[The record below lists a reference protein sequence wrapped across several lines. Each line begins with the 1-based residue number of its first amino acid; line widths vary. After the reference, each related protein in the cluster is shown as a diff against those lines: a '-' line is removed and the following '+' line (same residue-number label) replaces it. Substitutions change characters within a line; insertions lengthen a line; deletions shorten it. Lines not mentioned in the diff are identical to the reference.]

1 MISDVKENNRTA
13 PAVKKLLNVLLLVY
27 QIDD

>member
-1 MISDVKENNRTA
+1 MISDMKENRTSL
-13 PAVKKLLNVLLLVY
+13 AVKKLLNVLLLVY